1 MIVVPYSAL
10 PNWEPPLFAHPAD
23 LRQKAVSYLK
33 RLYSAY
39 FEYLNI
45 RADLRVDA
53 DSTKPDGKAQYFHD
67 HGLRTENV
75 DAVGDQILDEIKG
88 VEDLIATLGGK
99 DCASVISTAQSNP
112 KDRDAARTQQDKQK
126 ATCRNHIN
134 AALARDNKVV
144 IDFDD
149 YKYWIRFPLPNNALP
164 DVAKEILLN
173 TTEYDPDNRTYL
185 YAMWLYK
192 HWVER
197 ISDYRCRLFFQ
208 CMKQSE
214 RGEKMDMILASFQ
227 EKVYA
232 RSEGKDAFAVH
243 SIEVPATFQR
253 STGAPTINLG
263 DLKKTAMKEQGGRQL
278 TGKVGEVVKQYG
290 LYVN

>member
-1 MIVVPYSAL
+1 
-10 PNWEPPLFAHPAD
+10 

-53 DSTKPDGKAQYFHD
+53 DSTKPDGTAQYFHD

-75 DAVGDQILDEIKG
+75 DAVGDQLLDEIEG
-88 VEDLIATLGGK
+88 VEHLIAILNGK
-99 DCASVISTAQSNP
+99 DCVSVISTKQSNP
-112 KDRDAARTQQDKQK
+112 KDRDAARAQQDKQK
-126 ATCRNHIN
+126 ATCRNNIN
-134 AALARDNKVV
+134 AGLARDKKVV

-164 DVAKEILLN
+164 DVAKDILRN
-173 TTEYDPDNRTYL
+173 TSGFDTDQRTYL
-185 YAMWLYK
+185 YSMWLYK

-232 RSEGKDAFAVH
+232 SSEGKDAFAAH
-243 SIEVPATFQR
+243 SAKLDALESFLKRVFLTNPKLEAVKGTVPPR
-253 STGAPTINLG
+253 P
-263 DLKKTAMKEQGGRQL
+263 
-278 TGKVGEVVKQYG
+278 
-290 LYVN
+290 